1 MLRFSILF
9 VSTLIIVTLFGLGGS
24 IVAGAIST
32 AKILLYVLFSVLI
45 LSLVLGPSLFRRR

>member
-9 VSTLIIVTLFGLGGS
+9 VSTIIIVTLFGLGGS
-24 IVAGAIST
+24 IVAGALST